1 MSKLGKRLVQS
12 AREARLIAQ
21 GKAEQGSYRLHVP
34 AQVDVRKI
42 RQMLNLSQAEFSN
55 RFGVTL
61 TTLRDWEQGRR
72 KPEGP
77 ARVLML
83 VIQNDPEAVTR
94 ALTPRRRLQSANH
107 DMASA

>member
-1 MSKLGKRLVQS
+1 MSKLGKRLIQS

-21 GKAEQGSYRLHVP
+21 GKAEEGSYRLHVP
-34 AQVDVRKI
+34 TQVDVRKI
-42 RQMLNLSQAEFSN
+42 CQMLNLSQAEFSN
-55 RFGVTL
+55 RFGVML

-94 ALTPRRRLQSANH
+94 ALSPKRRLQSANR
-107 DMASA
+107 DMAHA

>member
-61 TTLRDWEQGRR
+61 TTLRDWEQ
-72 KPEGP
+72 
-77 ARVLML
+77 VLML